1 MTLCTCHYTH
11 IFFHSIHPLRSC
23 IMAQYMLFSA
33 AIKKK
38 RKKTKGKNI
47 ESTPIT
53 IWIGNDLLNSGLA
66 LSIFQNSRS
75 LICVF
80 FPLSNSYYF
89 HRLSKNQERHQFIR
103 PVMFLLV
110 SMSCVSF
117 SLFRKLRHDF
127 KVIGGCHV
135 GMWR

>member
-1 MTLCTCHYTH
+1 MHMSLHSHFFIPFTH
-11 IFFHSIHPLRSC
+11 CVLASWLNICSSPQPL
-23 IMAQYMLFSA
+23 
-33 AIKKK
+33 KKK